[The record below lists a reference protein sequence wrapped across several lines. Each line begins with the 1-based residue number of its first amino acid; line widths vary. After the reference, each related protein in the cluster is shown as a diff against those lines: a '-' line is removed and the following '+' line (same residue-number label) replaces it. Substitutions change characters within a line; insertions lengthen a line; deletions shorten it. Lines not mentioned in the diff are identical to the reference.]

1 MAGLTGEHPIHR
13 FGTGAP
19 GVETALG
26 RLLDASVEIHEYTP
40 TMMHNKMLILD
51 GERVSV
57 GSTNFDMR
65 SFDLN
70 DEASLN
76 VYSREFGSRMTA
88 VMEADL
94 RHANRYTAE
103 MWRRRPL
110 RQKLGELLVRPLES
124 QL

>member
-1 MAGLTGEHPIHR
+1 M
-13 FGTGAP
+13 GTG
-19 GVETALG
+19 VG
-26 RLLDASVEIHEYTP
+26 RLDQLRHALVRP
-40 TMMHNKMLILD
+40 QRR
-51 GERVSV
+51 G
-57 GSTNFDMR
+57 
-65 SFDLN
+65 
-70 DEASLN
+70 SLN